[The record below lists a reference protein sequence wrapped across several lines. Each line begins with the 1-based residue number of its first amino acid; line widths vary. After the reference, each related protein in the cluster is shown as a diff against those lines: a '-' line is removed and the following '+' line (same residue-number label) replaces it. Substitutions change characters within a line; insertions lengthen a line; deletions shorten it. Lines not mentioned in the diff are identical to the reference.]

1 MIQISRYAG
10 NVRGRGVELGMLER
24 LSNKI
29 ESGAIWFI
37 QNPFLLLG
45 LMVVFVLI
53 KVFVAPGSRDSE
65 R

>member
-1 MIQISRYAG
+1 M
-10 NVRGRGVELGMLER
+10 GMLER